1 MHFSLSQNICFSF
14 LIQPTGCSLEEV
26 NRLHGP
32 LHSFWF
38 LLVEIKYCL
47 LILLGFEKVL
57 LNKGID
63 AYTMK

>member
-1 MHFSLSQNICFSF
+1 MHFSLSENICFSF
-14 LIQPTGCSLEEV
+14 LIQLTGCSLEKV

-32 LHSFWF
+32 LHSFWL
-38 LLVEIKYCL
+38 LLVGIKYCL

-63 AYTMK
+63 AYTVK